1 MRKGDR
7 LKSVPGFG
15 REFIMTRCS
24 GVFLVVLALGL
35 PPVHAQSGESALEA
49 PALLEDVAG
58 IRQALDRLVILL
70 ETLQHNQ
77 RVDLL
82 LKRIELRERR
92 LAPLERRL
100 AGAQGDMEGIEAEQV
115 HMESM
120 REQQERELD
129 EIVREGKETDD
140 GIRRMLRE
148 VELMQT
154 AMEARLFDAQARVR
168 RFEDELAEGRE
179 EIEILDEMLLELLD
193 LD

>member
-1 MRKGDR
+1 MK
-7 LKSVPGFG
+7 
-15 REFIMTRCS
+15 RCW
-24 GVFLVVLALGL
+24 GVLLVVLALGM
-35 PPVHAQSGESALEA
+35 PVVHAQSERSEAEA
-49 PALLEDVAG
+49 PALIEDVAG
-58 IRQALDRLVILL
+58 IRQALDRLVDLL
-70 ETLQHNQ
+70 ETVQHNQ

-92 LAPLERRL
+92 LAPLEKRL
-100 AGAQGDMEGIEAEQV
+100 AGAQGDVEGIEAEQV

-129 EIVREGKETDD
+129 EMIREGQETDD
-140 GIRRMLRE
+140 GVRRMLRE

-179 EIEILDEMLLELLD
+179 EIEILDEILLELLD
-193 LD
+193 AN

>member
-1 MRKGDR
+1 MPA
-7 LKSVPGFG
+7 VQ
-15 REFIMTRCS
+15 
-24 GVFLVVLALGL
+24 
-35 PPVHAQSGESALEA
+35 AQTEMSEAEA
-49 PALLEDVAG
+49 PALIEDVAG
-58 IRQALDRLVILL
+58 IRQALDRLVDLL
-70 ETLQHNQ
+70 ETVQHNQ

-100 AGAQGDMEGIEAEQV
+100 AGAQRDVEGIEAEQV

-129 EIVREGKETDD
+129 ESVREGLETDD
-140 GIRRMLRE
+140 GVRRMLRE

-154 AMEARLFDAQARVR
+154 AMEARLDDAQARVR
-168 RFEDELAEGRE
+168 RYEDELADGRE

>member
-1 MRKGDR
+1 MK
-7 LKSVPGFG
+7 
-15 REFIMTRCS
+15 RCS
-24 GVFLVVLALGL
+24 RVFLAVLALGM
-35 PPVHAQSGESALEA
+35 PVVHAQSEGSEAEA
-49 PALLEDVAG
+49 PALIEDVAG

>member
-1 MRKGDR
+1 
-7 LKSVPGFG
+7 
-15 REFIMTRCS
+15 MTIRS
-24 GVFLVVLALGL
+24 GVFLLVLALGV
-35 PPVHAQSGESALEA
+35 PAVHAQSESSELEA
-49 PALLEDVAG
+49 PGLVDDVAG
-58 IRQALDRLVILL
+58 IRQALDRLVDLL
-70 ETLQHNQ
+70 ETVQRNQ

-92 LAPLERRL
+92 LSPLERRL
-100 AGAQGDMEGIEAEQV
+100 AGAQGDMDGIEAEQV